1 MKVTL
6 AALRRQAVRR
16 VCVDGVQEGV
26 AANHVFVFKNRMAQS
41 AITHTA
47 EVKSVLE
54 RTTRNSS
61 KFHVHLQR
69 VRGKS
74 KNATDRVIRCTVPY
88 AKDTIP
94 LFVLFRAMGFVA
106 DKEILQHIVYD
117 FEDAEMLELLRP
129 SIEEA
134 VSCTAE
140 DVALDWIG
148 RRIAQPFTVK
158 SKRQQYAKDV
168 LQKELL
174 PHVGIGEMTETHK
187 AYFVGYMVH
196 RMLLVAMDRQP
207 ETDRDNYSVKRLR
220 MAGPLM
226 ADLFRRGSPSP
237 CSPAGSTNAS
247 AVTALRDAVYRYFE
261 PSSVLSFHDGGT
273 GVCILAWLDGVC
285 G

>member
-106 DKEILQHIVYD
+106 DKEILQH
-117 FEDAEMLELLRP
+117 
-129 SIEEA
+129 
-134 VSCTAE
+134 
-140 DVALDWIG
+140 
-148 RRIAQPFTVK
+148 
-158 SKRQQYAKDV
+158 
-168 LQKELL
+168 
-174 PHVGIGEMTETHK
+174 
-187 AYFVGYMVH
+187 
-196 RMLLVAMDRQP
+196 
-207 ETDRDNYSVKRLR
+207 
-220 MAGPLM
+220 
-226 ADLFRRGSPSP
+226 
-237 CSPAGSTNAS
+237 
-247 AVTALRDAVYRYFE
+247 
-261 PSSVLSFHDGGT
+261 LSLIH
-273 GVCILAWLDGVC
+273 I
-285 G
+285 